1 MDRLW
6 LFSETGEIYVV
17 PSDESIVDETG
28 HPQGE
33 LAEFLLDI
41 SNKNEFASC
50 FNRVKQ
56 IVLVSSSHL
65 FEAEYLGAIPAS
77 ASRLALVKADTS
89 PEARVQLDNLQLD
102 GLLFSPFTA
111 DAVHT
116 KLKKAYDAKKALVE
130 LQDEIK
136 NYSSIA
142 FTAMSSASEMGVV
155 AFYAQAIQNTL
166 TFDRLAEQ
174 TLRALHDL
182 SVQGYVQF
190 TFDDLISVYPK
201 EISNGYRDIFTS
213 LRSSSH
219 RIISQGRFLIF
230 NFDNVQLLITDA
242 PLGDPD
248 KYGRLRDVIAHIVS
262 IAESRAR
269 TIKLNFLLK
278 SQQENTRMVMM
289 LMQMA
294 SRDNRNSVKEIMTNL
309 SLALRELATG
319 MDLNM
324 EQESALLNLSEDALN
339 SLEALHEAT
348 DAVEEHFASLLV
360 QLDQAEKLLQG
371 EEEVEA
377 PHTDVSVELF

>member
-182 SVQGYVQF
+182 SVQGFVQF
-190 TFDDLISVYPK
+190 AFDDLISVYPK

-242 PLGDPD
+242 PLGAPD